1 VCYKCCSGC
10 VCMCLCVCVRVFSCV
25 CVCQLISLCM
35 CKYACAHV
43 MPAVACMCLK
53 GLAIATCVRMC
64 VIVWHIAHVP
74 THSHTCAHTRT
85 HTDIHT
91 HARTRI
97 YTRTHLNTQTH
108 APPHQALLV
117 ALHLHP
123 NRMCLSI
130 THSLLIILPC
140 CFILFVSGQ
149 TQPCQN
155 VPEIFRAHTCCSRKL
170 LARTA
175 SALMQKPK
183 HALLPA
189 LKHAQQENT
198 QHEHACAARLH
209 TAPADETC
217 SRPCAAYTGA
227 A

>member
-1 VCYKCCSGC
+1 
-10 VCMCLCVCVRVFSCV
+10 ML
-25 CVCQLISLCM
+25 L
-35 CKYACAHV
+35 AH
-43 MPAVACMCLK
+43 
-53 GLAIATCVRMC
+53 C
-64 VIVWHIAHVP
+64 VIIRKYTHIRIHTDIHTHTLTCTN
-74 THSHTCAHTRT
+74 THSHTLTCTHTHSHTLAHTRT